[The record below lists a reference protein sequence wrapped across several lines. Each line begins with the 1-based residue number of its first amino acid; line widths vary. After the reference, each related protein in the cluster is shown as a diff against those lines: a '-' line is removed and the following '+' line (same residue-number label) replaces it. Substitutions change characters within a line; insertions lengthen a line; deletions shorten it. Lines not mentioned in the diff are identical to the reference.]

1 MTWFVV
7 PDFPFHPPR
16 LPADLAVRLPAGQ
29 LLGPSD
35 ARVKLSFSNWSSIA
49 RLKAGKIGALAED
62 YVEGQLQ
69 LDGAMRDLMHVMARV
84 LPTRPDINDALWWS
98 ALLAKTKA
106 LSAHTLAKD
115 AAQIQFHYDVSD
127 EFYSLW
133 LDPRR
138 VYSCAYYPRL
148 GDAAITLAQ
157 AQEAKLD
164 LICRKL
170 MLKPGERFLD
180 IGSGW
185 GGLLLWAAEHYG
197 VDATGITLSK
207 NQHAH
212 VQKLVVDKGL
222 AGRVRVE
229 LLDYRHLPEDCTYD
243 KIASVGMFEH
253 VGRANMNSYF
263 EKIMHLLTPGGLVM
277 NHGITAGG
285 LGNAQLGAGMG
296 DFIEKYIFPGGELM
310 HVSAVLQ
317 HLARAGLEMVDSENL
332 RPHYARTLWDW
343 SDKLEAR
350 LDEARQVLAAD
361 GGSERAEKTLRAYR
375 LYLAGSA
382 MSFEHGWLSVH
393 QMLATRPADTPA
405 HTQEGKVK
413 GGNCVYPFSRAY
425 MYPNAPDSWMGHVQ
439 IHPLN

>member
-1 MTWFVV
+1 MTWSVV
-7 PDFPFHPPR
+7 PNLPFQLSQLPN
-16 LPADLAVRLPAGQ
+16 LPADLAVRLPEGQ
-29 LLGPSD
+29 QLGPPN
-35 ARVKLSFSNWSSIA
+35 ARVKLSFTNWSSIA

-62 YVEGQLQ
+62 YVEGKLQ
-69 LDGAMRDLMHVMARV
+69 LDGAMRDLMHVMARM
-84 LPTRPDINDALWWS
+84 LPARPVTSDALWWS
-98 ALLAKTKA
+98 ALLARTKA
-106 LSAHTLAKD
+106 LSAHTPARD

-127 EFYSLW
+127 EFYALW

-138 VYSCAYYPRL
+138 VYSCAYYPQL

-212 VQKLVVDKGL
+212 VQKLVADKGL

-229 LLDYRHLPEDCTYD
+229 LLDYRRLSEDQPYD

-253 VGRANMNSYF
+253 VGRANMSGYF
-263 EKIMHLLTPGGLVM
+263 EKIMRLLAPGGLVM

-350 LDEARQVLAAD
+350 LDDARQVLAAD

-405 HTQEGKVK
+405 DTQEGKVK
-413 GGNCVYPFSRAY
+413 GANSVYPFNRDY
-425 MYPNAPDSWMGHVQ
+425 MYTNAPSG
-439 IHPLN
+439 